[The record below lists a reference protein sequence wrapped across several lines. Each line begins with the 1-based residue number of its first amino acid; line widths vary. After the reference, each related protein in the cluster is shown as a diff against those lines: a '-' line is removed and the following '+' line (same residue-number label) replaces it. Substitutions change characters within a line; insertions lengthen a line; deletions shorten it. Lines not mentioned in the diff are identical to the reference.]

1 MTKVGQIDLIVK
13 NKIVNFKIEAIE
25 INVLRNLG
33 YEELVCLINDGQWKK
48 TKAGQNELIVKN
60 TIVNF
65 KIEAI
70 EKNLLRNLGYE
81 ELGFF

>member
-1 MTKVGQIDLIVK
+1 MIVK
-13 NKIVNFKIEAIE
+13 NTIFNLKFEAIE

-33 YEELVCLINDGQWKK
+33 YEELGFFLINDCEWKETKVGQI
-48 TKAGQNELIVKN
+48 ELIVKN

-70 EKNLLRNLGYE
+70 ENNVLRNLGYE
-81 ELGFF
+81 ELGFV